1 MEEED
6 SNTDNRAM
14 QEAALLFR
22 LLGVTE
28 NALGGGMWLPED
40 DEAEDRSVI
49 TVHCIGNIKRVSL

>member
-6 SNTDNRAM
+6 NTTDSQAM

-40 DEAEDRSVI
+40 DDADVEDLSVI
-49 TVHCIGNIKRVSL
+49 KVHRIG

>member
-6 SNTDNRAM
+6 NTTDSQAM

-28 NALGGGMWLPED
+28 NALGGGMWQPED
-40 DEAEDRSVI
+40 DDAEVEVI
-49 TVHCIGNIKRVSL
+49 TVPRIGKIKCH